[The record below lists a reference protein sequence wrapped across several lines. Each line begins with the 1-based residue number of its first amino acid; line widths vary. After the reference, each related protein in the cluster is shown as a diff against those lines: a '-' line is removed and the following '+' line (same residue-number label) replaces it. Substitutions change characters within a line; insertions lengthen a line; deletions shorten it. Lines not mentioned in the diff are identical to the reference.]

1 MSTIQE
7 TVSKLVEE
15 HGREAVMKVL
25 AAIKVTP
32 DATEKAEKTP
42 ADKIAE
48 CKKNITLWEQKLAEG
63 KVKDADKQREKI
75 DKEKKKLAKL
85 ESKDTDS
92 EEEAPKTKKKDE
104 PKKKPAKAEDDEKPK
119 KEPKKKAAKADSDEE
134 KKEKRIKRFSPVMS
148 AQLKTAL
155 EAVGLELN
163 DKIKKEFQVYIEE
176 LTDDDYRKDGL
187 ADHMRAFATM
197 RAPDE
202 EDEETPAEPSVTSNV
217 SGGGPDEKKKTDTL
231 SLKELQSITV
241 ASVEPTGTYWDA
253 ENGRFV
259 TGPDAVEDEDVTD
272 VKFEKKNYVVG
283 DKTGRVYEVKDSDDV
298 FAGFAGV
305 GKFKGMKIPKTE

>member
-7 TVSKLVEE
+7 IVSKLVEE

-25 AAIKVTP
+25 DAIKVTP

-48 CKKNITLWEQKLAEG
+48 CKKNITLWEQKLADG
-63 KVKDADKQREKI
+63 KVKDADKQRDKI
-75 DKEKKKLAKL
+75 EKEKKKLAKL
-85 ESKDTDS
+85 EAKEDS
-92 EEEAPKTKKKDE
+92 EEEAPK
-104 PKKKPAKAEDDEKPK
+104 PKKEEKPK
-119 KEPKKKAAKADSDEE
+119 KEPKKAAKADSDEE
-134 KKEKRIKRFSPVMS
+134 KPKKAESDDKKEKRIKRFSPVMS

-163 DKIKKEFQVYIEE
+163 DKIKKEFQTYIEE

-202 EDEETPAEPSVTSNV
+202 EDDEDTPAVPSETSNV
-217 SGGGPDEKKKTDTL
+217 GEGGPGSNKKSDTL

-241 ASVEPTGTYWDA
+241 ASVEPAGTYWDA

-259 TGPDAVEDEDVTD
+259 TGPDADDDEDQNE
-272 VKFEKKNYVVG
+272 VKFEKKTYVVG
-283 DKTGRVYEVKDSDDV
+283 KKTGRVYLVEKPEDDECEAV
-298 FAGFAGV
+298 FAGFIGV
-305 GKFKGMKIPKTE
+305 GKFKNMKIPKTE

>member
-7 TVSKLVEE
+7 IVSKLVEE
-15 HGREAVMKVL
+15 HGREAVVKVL
-25 AAIKVTP
+25 DAIKVTP

-48 CKKNITLWEQKLAEG
+48 CKKNIALWEQKLADG

-75 DKEKKKLAKL
+75 EKEKKKLAKL
-85 ESKDTDS
+85 EAKEDS
-92 EEEAPKTKKKDE
+92 EEEAPKPKKE
-104 PKKKPAKAEDDEKPK
+104 PKT
-119 KEPKKKAAKADSDEE
+119 EPKKKAAKADSEE
-134 KKEKRIKRFSPVMS
+134 ETPKKAESDDKKEKRIKRFSPVMS

-163 DKIKKEFQVYIEE
+163 DKIKKEFQTYIEE

-197 RAPDE
+197 RAPDK
-202 EDEETPAEPSVTSNV
+202 EDDEDTPATPRETSNV
-217 SGGGPDEKKKTDTL
+217 SGGGPDGKKKIDSL
-231 SLKELQSITV
+231 SLKELQGITV

-259 TGPDAVEDEDVTD
+259 TGPDADEDEDVSE
-272 VKFEKKNYVVG
+272 VKFEKKNYAVG
-283 DKTGRVYEVKDSDDV
+283 DKTGRVYEVKESGDV
-298 FAGFAGV
+298 FAGFIGV
-305 GKFKGMKIPKTE
+305 GKFKNMKIPKTE